1 MGEQN
6 PHERYC
12 NFTQSE
18 RRDYRESQKDFWD
31 LFAVT
36 ETAEKRGEAKG
47 RAEGR
52 AEGLAEGRAEGLAA
66 GLAEGEAIGLQKGR
80 DAQNAEIARRMKGDG
95 LPVKSIA
102 QYTGLTEQEINEL

>member
-6 PHERYC
+6 PHERYG

-52 AEGLAEGRAEGLAA
+52 AEGLAEGRAEGLA
-66 GLAEGEAIGLQKGR
+66 EGRA
-80 DAQNAEIARRMKGDG
+80 AQNEEIARRMKKDDF
-95 LPVKSIA
+95 PVKMIA
-102 QYTGLTEQEINEL
+102 QYTGLTEEEINEL